1 MDYIKNHQIE
11 INELVSS
18 TKELFD
24 DFSSTQDQDQEKV
37 IKLITTQTNKL
48 RVFLDEIEKISQKIE
63 NPNLQNYY
71 YQLRTQVSIFESQYS
86 DLLKLQKGTLTET
99 EFETETET
107 EKEKEKEKEK
117 KFDNKLHEGD
127 QEEEEQEHDQEEEEE
142 QEQEQYLVNQLLPSS
157 EENEFEQNNN
167 HFAPNKNENSIFN
180 NLKTD
185 LENPNN
191 NHNLTIRK
199 TGNIQL
205 THSLD
210 LLAFKN
216 DEKIEEK
223 IKKILIS
230 KESKKE
236 LYKLE
241 AKKKKNKERERDDKQ
256 SSDLSSSYIKL
267 VAKYF
272 EFKLPFLSNE

>member
-48 RVFLDEIEKISQKIE
+48 GVFLDEIETISQKIE

-107 EKEKEKEKEK
+107 EKEKEKEK
-117 KFDNKLHEGD
+117 KFDSKLHEDD

-167 HFAPNKNENSIFN
+167 HFTPNKNENSIFN

-230 KESKKE
+230 KGKFFMT
-236 LYKLE
+236 LFLV
-241 AKKKKNKERERDDKQ
+241 DKTKI
-256 SSDLSSSYIKL
+256 LIL
-267 VAKYF
+267 KY
-272 EFKLPFLSNE
+272 